1 MRVALLLPD
10 DDVLHGPPVGDEP
23 LDGLVPNGAVAAVHR
38 DVVMHSLWQDTFEIP
53 AKAKSGNNQG
63 CQVQKKSR

>member
-23 LDGLVPNGAVAAVHR
+23 LDGLVPDGAVAAVHR
-38 DVVMHSLWQDTFEIP
+38 DVVMQTLWKTHLKFP
-53 AKAKSGNNQG
+53 PN
-63 CQVQKKSR
+63 